1 MRQRQGRSL
10 TEDVYAELRQAILH
24 GQIVPGTRL
33 HLGELAEANEVSL
46 GVVREAVTRLASEG
60 LLESTPQTGFR
71 TRTLSQEHLSDLTWA
86 RCEIEGL
93 TIHES
98 VMHGDT
104 EWEACLLAAH
114 HVLSVTPPHVDDA
127 VNPAWMVAHRRFH
140 NMLAAGCPNTTLV
153 GIRQRLFDEAELYR
167 HWSARGP
174 GSQRNIGAE
183 HADILAAALSRD
195 AARCAELLQQHL
207 RSTAQFVIESPDAVS
222 SASSATPYRQHGR
235 K

>member
-10 TEDVYAELRQAILH
+10 TEDVYAELRQAVLH
-24 GQIVPGTRL
+24 GQIAPGTRL

-60 LLESTPQTGFR
+60 LLEATPQTGFR
-71 TRTLSQEHLSDLTWA
+71 TRNLSQEHLSDLTWA
-86 RCEIEGL
+86 RCEIEAL
-93 TIHES
+93 TVRES
-98 VMHGDT
+98 VTYGDT
-104 EWEACLLAAH
+104 EWEASLLAAH

-127 VNPAWMVAHRRFH
+127 IHPAWMVAHRRFH
-140 NMLAAGCPNTTLV
+140 TMLAAGCPNTTLV

-183 HADILAAALSRD
+183 HAEMLASALSRD
-195 AARCAELLQQHL
+195 AERCAELVQEHL
-207 RSTAQFVIESPDAVS
+207 RNTARLVVESSGVVGS
-222 SASSATPYRQHGR
+222 SRPR
-235 K
+235 KAARSG

>member
-10 TEDVYAELRQAILH
+10 TEDVYTELRQAVLH
-24 GQIVPGTRL
+24 GQIAPGTRL
-33 HLGELAEANEVSL
+33 HLGELAAANEVSL

-71 TRTLSQEHLSDLTWA
+71 ARTLSPEHLSDLTWA

-93 TIHES
+93 TVHES
-98 VMHGDT
+98 VVHGDT
-104 EWEACLLAAH
+104 EWEASLLAAH
-114 HVLSVTPPHVDDA
+114 HVLSVTSPRLEQA
-127 VNPAWMVAHRRFH
+127 LNPAWMVAHRRFH
-140 NMLAAGCPNTTLV
+140 TVLAAGCPNATLV

-183 HADILAAALSRD
+183 HAELLATALSRD
-195 AARCAELLQQHL
+195 AERCVELLQQHL
-207 RSTAQFVIESPDAVS
+207 RHTARFVVESSDVTS
-222 SASSATPYRQHGR
+222 G
-235 K
+235 